1 MSNSA
6 FKSLDKI
13 DLIPHRLKR
22 NFNPG
27 LRLTFALGL
36 CFCVIIYSYAKEL
49 VFVSTDEMLQNT
61 DQMKEFTESVNSIPT
76 VQLEPPNRA
85 PFDFEQIVE
94 IHKLAR
100 AFPPPKEKNVWCTK
114 SYNQSEPTGLIYVK
128 VEKAA
133 SSTTAGVA
141 LRIAHRVGG
150 ATNANNTLFNDPC
163 DVHYE
168 HTHSYRHI
176 SSRHNAAGKF
186 YGNRNVNKSFMFAS
200 IRDPSSRA
208 ISRIFFEN
216 VSHQKGLPT
225 DENIIKWLKRSKHIF
240 SPGRGGFQLAYTSL
254 EHIKA
259 SDAWSVREP

>member
-1 MSNSA
+1 MDV
-6 FKSLDKI
+6 F
-13 DLIPHRLKR
+13 PHRFKKY
-22 NFNPG
+22 FNPG
-27 LRLTFALGL
+27 FPLTFALGL
-36 CFCVIIYSYAKEL
+36 CSTLLFASYVIDTAFIA
-49 VFVSTDEMLQNT
+49 TDKVQQQT
-61 DQMKEFTESVNSIPT
+61 DQLKEFKET
-76 VQLEPPNRA
+76 VQSFSNNELILPTAAEGQTVRNRA
-85 PFDFEQIVE
+85 PFDFEKIVE

-100 AFPPPKEKNVWCTK
+100 AFPPPSAKNVWCTK

-163 DVHYE
+163 DVQYE
-168 HTHSYRHI
+168 HTHRFKHMN
-176 SSRHNAAGKF
+176 SRHNAAGIF
-186 YGNRNVNKSFMFAS
+186 YGNLNVNKSFMFAS